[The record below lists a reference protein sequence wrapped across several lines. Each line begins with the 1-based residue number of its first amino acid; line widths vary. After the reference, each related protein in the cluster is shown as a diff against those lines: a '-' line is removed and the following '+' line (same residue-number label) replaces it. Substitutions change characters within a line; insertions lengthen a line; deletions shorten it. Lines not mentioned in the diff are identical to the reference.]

1 MSRSSRVLIQGT
13 GVPGGFL
20 EVVVPVDHTFAT
32 DFARA
37 TYDFPDA
44 QYIWVRSWSNEDGEN
59 DCLRNQRRAAAKAS
73 STPMSFG
80 EKVVGAGLL
89 LFLAMLVSI
98 FGDDTPDD
106 PTPEGPKSSYE
117 APAPAAPSAPAY
129 VPAPSPVAPPR
140 YVSEPPV
147 TPVWEMDED
156 LTGNPD
162 FTFND

>member
-1 MSRSSRVLIQGT
+1 M
-13 GVPGGFL
+13 
-20 EVVVPVDHTFAT
+20 PVDHTFAA

-37 TYDFPDA
+37 TYSFPDA
-44 QYIWVRSWSNEDGEN
+44 QYIWVRSWSDEDGEN
-59 DCLRNQRRAAAKAS
+59 DCLKDKRRAAARAS

-80 EKVVGAGLL
+80 EKVVGAGFL

-106 PTPEGPKSSYE
+106 PTPAPPKSSYE

-140 YVSEPPV
+140 YASEPPV
-147 TPVWEMDED
+147 TPVWELEED

-162 FTFND
+162 FIFND